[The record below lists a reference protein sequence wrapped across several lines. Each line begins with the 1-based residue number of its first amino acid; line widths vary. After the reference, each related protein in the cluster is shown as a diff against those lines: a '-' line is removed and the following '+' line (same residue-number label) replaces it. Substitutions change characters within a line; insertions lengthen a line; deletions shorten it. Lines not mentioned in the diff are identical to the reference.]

1 MEWLRSLAVNALLFK
16 FLEWVLLYKQHC
28 STLMEFF
35 TLFYHIWF
43 YKTVLI
49 TYAQFTF
56 CLFSMLFSQIPI
68 YSIVTT
74 CSFYFNSE
82 KTSQRK
88 SYQMLFARTTDTPGV
103 FLAVVGSWTFTF
115 IPLRILDVFK
125 SHKGVRIDGLWC
137 GDYLPVPTVNA
148 SGRRSRPVGKKEV
161 FVYPNVFLIIIL
173 TRLSK
178 TREAQNNHVGV

>member
-1 MEWLRSLAVNALLFK
+1 MHCCLNLSLSECYCTNNIV
-16 FLEWVLLYKQHC
+16 V
-28 STLMEFF
+28 TLMEFF

-56 CLFSMLFSQIPI
+56 CLFSILFFQIPI

-88 SYQMLFARTTDTPGV
+88 SYQRLFARTTGTPGV
-103 FLAVVGSWTFTF
+103 FLAVAGRWTFTF
-115 IPLRILDVFK
+115 IPLRIL
-125 SHKGVRIDGLWC
+125 
-137 GDYLPVPTVNA
+137 
-148 SGRRSRPVGKKEV
+148 
-161 FVYPNVFLIIIL
+161 NVFQISQGCPDWWIMMWWLSSCANSECFRQKKQTSWKEGSLCLPKCVFNYSINNDKAKPGRHKII
-173 TRLSK
+173 TWESK
-178 TREAQNNHVGV
+178 KIKSFY